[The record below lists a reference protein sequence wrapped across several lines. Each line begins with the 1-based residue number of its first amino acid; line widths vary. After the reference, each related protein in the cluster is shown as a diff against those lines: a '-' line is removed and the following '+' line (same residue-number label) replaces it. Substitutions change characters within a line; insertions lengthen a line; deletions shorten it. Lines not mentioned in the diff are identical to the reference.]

1 MKFITIKGRHY
12 RLILFLI
19 TTGVLLFCFFLI
31 IAAAYKYREEAMERI
46 EKIEK
51 IDIPKKA
58 KELNEKLLKENDKLK
73 KENKD
78 LKSASYELIKDDGT
92 KEYYSSVNHQLL
104 KKIDK
109 DETIWEYH
117 PNNGMLL
124 KKTDKYHTVTEY
136 GSHGK

>member
-1 MKFITIKGRHY
+1 MKFIKIKGINY
-12 RLILFLI
+12 RLIPFLV

-31 IAAAYKYREEAMERI
+31 IAAAYKYHEETMERI

-58 KELNEKLLKENDKLK
+58 REINEQLHQENEELKE
-73 KENKD
+73 EITH
-78 LKSASYELIKDDGT
+78 LKSAPYELTKDDGT
-92 KEYYSSVNHQLL
+92 KEYYSLVTHKLL

-124 KKTDKYHTVTEY
+124 KKTDKYHTMTEY
-136 GSHGK
+136 GSHG